1 MRQGDQEVFIPF
13 YFDALFSSTEQ

>member
-1 MRQGDQEVFIPF
+1 MRQGDQEVFVPF